1 MRART
6 RTDGRRL
13 LPASRLCLSRDRSL
27 RRRQARAPRCNTA
40 ARAGGLDQQLH
51 SRPPADEHSR
61 YSRYSR
67 SHLGGRCVLE
77 ICSRSRSSLGR
88 SSLGRS
94 RFGRSSLGR
103 SSLGRSRF
111 GRSRFSRSSLGG
123 RDGVVARGRPLLASA
138 GELGRGGG
146 SGGAAARRPARRP
159 ARRAVWGA
167 AAAICAPR
175 ATLSEAIRKPSR
187 GPRDA

>member
-13 LPASRLCLSRDRSL
+13 LPAARLRLSRDRPL
-27 RRRQARAPRCNTA
+27 RRRQARPPRCNTA
-40 ARAGGLDQQLH
+40 TRAGRLDQQLH
-51 SRPPADEHSR
+51 SRPPADEH
-61 YSRYSR
+61 SRYSR

-77 ICSRSRSSLGR
+77 ICSRSE

-111 GRSRFSRSSLGG
+111 SRSSLGG
-123 RDGVVARGRPLLASA
+123 RDGVVAWGRPLLASK
-138 GELGRGGG
+138 GGLGRGGG
-146 SGGAAARRPARRP
+146 GGGAAARRAARRP
-159 ARRAVWGA
+159 AQRAVWGA
-167 AAAICAPR
+167 AAAVCAPR
-175 ATLSEAIRKPSR
+175 ATLSEAIREPPR
-187 GPRDA
+187 GAGDA

>member
-13 LPASRLCLSRDRSL
+13 LPAARLRLSRDRSL
-27 RRRQARAPRCNTA
+27 RRRQAGAPRCNTA

-61 YSRYSR
+61 YSR

-77 ICSRSRSSLGR
+77 ICSRS
-88 SSLGRS
+88 
-94 RFGRSSLGR
+94 R

-123 RDGVVARGRPLLASA
+123 RDGVVAWGRPLLASK
-138 GELGRGGG
+138 GGLGRGGG
-146 SGGAAARRPARRP
+146 GGGAAARRAARRP
-159 ARRAVWGA
+159 AQRAVWGA
-167 AAAICAPR
+167 AAAVCAPR
-175 ATLSEAIRKPSR
+175 ATLSEAIREPPR
-187 GPRDA
+187 GPGDA